1 MEAGDTVVGEHHHH
15 HVYETVQ
22 PVIERE
28 IIQPIITHT
37 TIPIH
42 ERIEK
47 DPSFH
52 PKTIQPVMTMEEF
65 LRAGGTLEGRAE
77 RVDLFEGE
85 PQVMENGGAD
95 QTHPNAWDAKGH
107 HIDVRAGTEARV
119 RGVGIAQGATSGER
133 GEMTTTTTTTT
144 IRRTEQPMR
153 TASPLTATERERVMQ
168 GNNRTRSPLASPGLH
183 TAGRTSAV

>member
-1 MEAGDTVVGEHHHH
+1 MKHTIEVGDTVVGEHHHH

-28 IIQPIITHT
+28 IIQPIVTHT

-65 LRAGGTLEGRAE
+65 LRAGGTLDGRAE
-77 RVDLFEGE
+77 RVDMFEGE
-85 PQVMENGGAD
+85 PQVTENGGAD

-107 HIDVRAGTEARV
+107 HIDVRAGTETRV
-119 RGVGIAQGATSGER
+119 SGAGKAQAGEH
-133 GEMTTTTTTTT
+133 GEMATPTATA
-144 IRRTEQPMR
+144 RRMEQPVR
-153 TASPLTATERERVMQ
+153 TASPLTAAERERVMQ
-168 GNNRTRSPLASPGLH
+168 GNIRTRSPLASPGLH

>member
-1 MEAGDTVVGEHHHH
+1 M
-15 HVYETVQ
+15 YETVQ

-28 IIQPIITHT
+28 IIQPVITHT

-65 LRAGGTLEGRAE
+65 LRAGGTLEGRTE

-95 QTHPNAWDAKGH
+95 QTHPNAWDARGH
-107 HIDVRAGTEARV
+107 HIDVRAGTETRV
-119 RGVGIAQGATSGER
+119 SGAEMTQGVTSGGR
-133 GEMTTTTTTTT
+133 GGMATTTTTT
-144 IRRTEQPMR
+144 RRMEQPMR
-153 TASPLTATERERVMQ
+153 TVSPLTPVERERVMQ
-168 GNNRTRSPLASPGLH
+168 GNIRTRSPLASPGQH
-183 TAGRTSAV
+183 TAGQT

>member
-1 MEAGDTVVGEHHHH
+1 MEVGETVVDEHHHH

-52 PKTIQPVMTMEEF
+52 PKTIQPVMTMDEF
-65 LRAGGTLEGRAE
+65 LHAGGTLEGRAE
-77 RVDLFEGE
+77 RMDLFEGE

-95 QTHPNAWDAKGH
+95 QTHPNAWDTRGH
-107 HIDVRAGTEARV
+107 HIDVRAGTETRV
-119 RGVGIAQGATSGER
+119 SGAGMAQGVTSGER
-133 GEMTTTTTTTT
+133 GGA
-144 IRRTEQPMR
+144 RRMEQPMR
-153 TASPLTATERERVMQ
+153 TASPLTAAERERVMQ
-168 GNNRTRSPLASPGLH
+168 GNTRTRSPLASPSLH
-183 TAGRTSAV
+183 TAGRTSVG